1 MKPER
6 SMFNERAANGFLVLA
21 ALVIA
26 SVVVVREFRGGG
38 RTAQAAGLTAP
49 EFHEDWATFLD
60 AGLEIGTAGSP
71 TTLMIFNDF
80 ECGGCK
86 LFHDRLIERLRE
98 AGDLSIRL
106 LHKPLRGHQFAV
118 VAARAAECAD
128 RQGKGRELVHGLF
141 ARQDSLG
148 VKSWEAFGAEAAVAD
163 VPSFVECVTGD
174 EELPRIAA
182 GLQIAE
188 RLGVT
193 GTPTLMLN
201 GWLLR
206 GIPSEEQFLAAIAAV
221 KAGGKPTFE

>member
-1 MKPER
+1 
-6 SMFNERAANGFLVLA
+6 MFNERLANGLLVLA

-26 SVVVVREFRGGG
+26 SVMVLREFRSGGG
-38 RTAQAAGLTAP
+38 TAQAAGLSVP
-49 EFHEDWATFLD
+49 EFHEDWATFVD

-71 TTLMIFNDF
+71 ATLMVFNDF

-86 LFHDRLIERLRE
+86 LFHDRLIGRLQE
-98 AGDLSIRL
+98 QGDLSIRL
-106 LHKPLRGHQFAV
+106 LHKPLRGHRFAV
-118 VAARAAECAD
+118 IAARAAECAD

-141 ARQDSLG
+141 TRQDSLG
-148 VKSWEAFGAEAAVAD
+148 LKSWEAFGAEAAVAD
-163 VPSFVECVTGD
+163 VPGFVDCVTGD
-174 EELPRIAA
+174 EELPRITA

-206 GIPSEEQFLAAIAAV
+206 GIPSEEQFLSAIAAA
-221 KAGGKPTFE
+221 KAGREPTFE